1 MLKIKRTL
9 NYYKKILKAINRNA
23 YFYLLGNLFSGFGFS
38 AFTLLFNIYLKSL
51 NIGESK
57 IGNLLSTGTFTTAL
71 LILPAAYIVKRTD
84 VKKFFIIS
92 PILTVTGYFLA
103 IQSSTFQLRMLG
115 FILAGIS
122 AAFTSVISGPFI
134 MSVSDSVTRTF
145 LFSLNQATMLT
156 AGISGNLVSGFLPNI
171 IKRFGFSEVKS
182 LKYAIFFHLLFVIIS
197 LFFFSKIK
205 VKRIYNSTFKDKVKF
220 NTDLKILFYLVMPP
234 LIIGLG
240 AGMTIPFL
248 NLYFKTIFHLSPST
262 IGIIFSIAQLLTIL
276 GSLLSPLLAKKFGLI
291 NTIIITQIVSIPF
304 LFILGFSYFFPL
316 VLISFFLRNALMNMG
331 SPLSLNFSLEVVDPE
346 DRSFTSG
353 LLSLAWLASWGLT
366 ANFGGYFIEKTGYRI
381 PFTFTIIC
389 YFTSSLLYFILLRP
403 LEKRIRTSK

>member
-1 MLKIKRTL
+1 MGKIEKTL
-9 NYYKKILKAINRNA
+9 NYYKNILKQINRNA
-23 YFYLLGNLFSGFGFS
+23 YYYLLGNLFSGFGFS
-38 AFTLLFNIYLKSL
+38 AFSLLFNIYLKSI

-57 IGNLLSTGTFTTAL
+57 IGNLLSIGTFTTAL

-103 IQSSTFQLRMLG
+103 IQSSTFQIRIFG
-115 FILAGIS
+115 FVLAGI
-122 AAFTSVISGPFI
+122 AGAFTSVIGGPFI

-145 LFSLNQATMLT
+145 LFSLSQATMLA

-171 IKRFGFSEVKS
+171 IKKFGFSEVQS

-205 VKRIYNSTFKDKVKF
+205 MKRIYNSSFKDKVKF
-220 NTDLKILFYLVMPP
+220 NTNLKILFYLILPP

-248 NLYFKTIFHLSPST
+248 NIYFRTIFHLSPST

-276 GSLLSPLLAKKFGLI
+276 GSLLSPLFAKKFGLI
-291 NTIIITQIVSIPF
+291 NTIIITQLVSIPF
-304 LFILGFSYFFPL
+304 LFILGFSSFFPL
-316 VLISFFLRNALMNMG
+316 ILTSFFLRNALMNMA
-331 SPLSLNFSLEVVDPE
+331 SPLSTNFSLEIVDSE
-346 DRSFTSG
+346 DRPFASG

-366 ANFGGYFIEKTGYRI
+366 ANFGGYFIEKSGYRI
-381 PFTFTIIC
+381 PFTFTILC
-389 YFTSSLLYFILLRP
+389 YFTSSILYLILLKP
-403 LEKRIRTSK
+403 LEKKIKTSK